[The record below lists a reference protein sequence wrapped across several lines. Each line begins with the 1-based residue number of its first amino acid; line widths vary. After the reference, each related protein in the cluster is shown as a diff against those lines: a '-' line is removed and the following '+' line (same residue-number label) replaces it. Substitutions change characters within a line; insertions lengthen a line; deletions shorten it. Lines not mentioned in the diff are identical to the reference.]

1 MFMEKRKPVDET
13 VYNKVYDELMEHY
26 KEGNIKDLPIALA
39 RKDYYTM
46 SGWFLKYNHVFIML
60 ENGKITV
67 VVSRARTEFVKNDT
81 LHCLTGPARM
91 DYEDKTKEYWIDGGS
106 YSSKEF
112 YEHPL
117 VINNPLNIQ
126 EKMRLILDEDENQA

>member
-1 MFMEKRKPVDET
+1 MEKRKPVDET

-26 KEGNIKDLPIALA
+26 KDGAIKDLPTTLSRI
-39 RKDYYTM
+39 DYASM
-46 SGWFLKYNHVFIML
+46 SGWFLKFNNVFLML
-60 ENGKITV
+60 ENGITTIV
-67 VVSRARTEFVKNDT
+67 ISKTRTEFVKNDN

-91 DYEDKTKEYWIDGGS
+91 DYQDKTKEYWIDGGS
-106 YSSKEF
+106 YSSQEF

-126 EKMRLILDEDENQA
+126 EKMRLILGEDENQT